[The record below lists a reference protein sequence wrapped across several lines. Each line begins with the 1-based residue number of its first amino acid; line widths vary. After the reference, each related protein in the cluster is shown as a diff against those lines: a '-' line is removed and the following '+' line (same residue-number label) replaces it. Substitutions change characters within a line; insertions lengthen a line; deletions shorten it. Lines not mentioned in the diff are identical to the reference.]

1 MSYST
6 YVLNQKIQNLQY
18 DVNTFI
24 PSSLGAKVAALQVP
38 ASSNIL
44 DVVNTIIVEDG
55 LGSGNNST
63 ITSVEVSLTDGATTD
78 YLSITPTT
86 ILIDS
91 VTNTASTT
99 INFAS
104 IIQQSGLLTNTT
116 SVLGTILTDGT
127 DTITTAPTQIILYD
141 GGINTTTIK
150 ANTTNY
156 ANGIDTLNI
165 YPSLLQVNSGGGN
178 AILAGNVLNIQ
189 GSGDVDC
196 QVFNTHIDFTS
207 SIGVVANS
215 LTSSSWSGGIASHAT
230 VMNANHYILGSMT
243 ATTSSDIPQKNSNLY
258 FNPSLQTLYSTTF
271 SGNLTG
277 TASIANT
284 INTNTYNISNTC
296 YIPFT
301 SSSAG
306 SGKAL
311 YVDDTT
317 GPLSYN
323 PATSTLTASIFS
335 GSLSGNATSATTVST
350 VSDNTAGTFYL
361 PFVKTT
367 ALVTPNQQI
376 YIDDTT
382 GPLTYNPSTSTL
394 SASIFSGALS
404 GNASSATTS
413 TNVTVSALA
422 TGTYYLCGSP
432 SLVTGSVSLQTDSLG
447 HLAFNSTTNNLLVGG
462 SGGGSIT
469 MASLGSALS
478 IAGNGT
484 AISCPSA
491 TAISFPLANVSATTF
506 TGALSGNAT
515 SSTTVSTVSDN
526 TAGTYYLPF
535 VKTTALLTPNQQIYI
550 DDTTGPLSYNPSTGA
565 LTSTSFV
572 GTVSGASSGVNLPT
586 TQNLATFATGVLTWA
601 GLSSQSFKNSNIIFT
616 GTTNIVAT
624 LTTSQQQVNGEYYLS
639 GYNAGTG
646 TLTFNYPLLGTNI
659 KTTYSSVVNIPTLT
673 YFLMKINVLVA
684 NAITLTIVDI
694 KQLS

>member
-6 YVLNQKIQNLQY
+6 YDLNNKINYLTSKL
-18 DVNTFI
+18 VPI
-24 PSSLGAKVAALQVP
+24 VPSP
-38 ASSNIL
+38 TSNIL
-44 DVVNTIIVEDG
+44 TVVDTIIVDDG
-55 LGSGNNST
+55 LGTGNNST
-63 ITSVEVSLTDGATTD
+63 ITPVEVSLTDGLTND

-91 VTNTASTT
+91 ITNTASTT
-99 INFAS
+99 IDFEE
-104 IIQQSGLLTNTT
+104 IVQQSGLLTNTT
-116 SVLGTILTDGT
+116 SVIGTILTDGT
-127 DTITTAPTQIILYD
+127 NTITTTPTQISIYD
-141 GGINTTTIK
+141 GGFNTTTIQ

-156 ANGIDTLNI
+156 TNGIDTLNI
-165 YPSLLQVNSGGGN
+165 YPSFVQVNSGGGS

-207 SIGVVANS
+207 GIGVVANS
-215 LTSSSWSGGIASHAT
+215 LTSSSWSGGIASQAT
-230 VMNANHYILGSMT
+230 VMNMNHYILGSMSSIT
-243 ATTSSDIPQKNSNLY
+243 GSDIPQKNSNLY

-284 INTNTYNISNTC
+284 INTNTYNLATTC

-301 SSSAG
+301 SSTAG

-317 GPLSYN
+317 GPLTYN
-323 PATSTLTASIFS
+323 PSTSTLTASIFS
-335 GSLSGNATSATTVST
+335 GALSGNSTSASTVST
-350 VSDNTAGTFYL
+350 VSDNTAGTYYL

-367 ALVTPNQQI
+367 ALLTPNQQI
-376 YIDDTT
+376 YIDDKT
-382 GPLTYNPSTSTL
+382 GPLTYNPST
-394 SASIFSGALS
+394 GALTSTSFVGTVS

-413 TNVTVSALA
+413 TNVIVSALS

-447 HLAFNSTTNNLLVGG
+447 HLAFNSTTNNLLIGG

-515 SSTTVSTVSDN
+515 TATTVSTVSDN
-526 TAGTYYLPF
+526 TSGTYYLPF

-550 DDTTGPLSYNPSTGA
+550 DDTTGPLTYNPSTGA
-565 LTSTSFV
+565 LSSTSFV
-572 GTVSGASSGVNLPT
+572 GTVSGTSSGVNLPT
-586 TQNLATFATGVLTWA
+586 TQNLATFAAGVLTWA

-616 GTTNIVAT
+616 GTTNTVAT

-659 KTTYSSVVNIPTLT
+659 KTTYSSAVNIPTLT
-673 YFLMKINVLVA
+673 YFLIKSNVLVA
-684 NAITLTIVDI
+684 NAITLIIVDI
-694 KQLS
+694 KQLY